1 MNLFKI
7 FGQIALDT
15 AEAEDGLS
23 HVGKTA
29 EKTESKMGKAFDK
42 IGSAAVACGKVI
54 ATGLAAGAT
63 AFGALATKA
72 LNLAGDLEQNLG
84 GAEAVFGQFA
94 SKMEE
99 HASKA
104 FASMGLSASDYL
116 ATANKMG
123 SLFKGA
129 GFEAEEA
136 ADLTAEAMQ
145 RAADVASIM
154 GLDISAAM
162 ESVAGAAKGNFTI
175 NNIVRCKSDLA
186 MIAGE
191 RYQRCAA

>member
-54 ATGLAAGAT
+54 ATGLAAGT
-63 AFGALATKA
+63 AAFSALTVKA

-99 HASKA
+99 HATKA
-104 FASMGLSASDYL
+104 FATMGLSASDYL

-162 ESVAGAAKGNFTI
+162 ESVAGAAKGNFTMI
-175 NNIVRCKSDLA
+175 SRSDISVTICSVCVNA
-186 MIAGE
+186 
-191 RYQRCAA
+191 YQRCAA

>member
-15 AEAEDGLS
+15 ADAERGIS
-23 HVGKTA
+23 
-29 EKTESKMGKAFDK
+29 KTEGMAHKAASSIGGAFEK

-54 ATGLAAGAT
+54 ATGLAVGSA
-63 AFGALATKA
+63 AFGALTVKA

-84 GAEAVFGQFA
+84 GAEAVFGEFA

-129 GFEAEEA
+129 GFEVAEA
-136 ADLTAEAMQ
+136 ADLTATAMQ

-154 GLDISAAM
+154 GIDISAAM